1 MLEDIQG
8 ALLLLGKEA
17 IQATLNNNPQKM
29 VKRTQILHGKLVL
42 KTDDLVQEAQRRAIE
57 HNVINIEEVQSVT
70 VTPIDEQRCV
80 WLCLS
85 KAKVEQICG
94 KPGLPSTGG
103 LLQTIERL
111 VELADHVR
119 MSRINKA
126 NRLTIIYR
134 LGESPIEK
142 DILDIWLMDWSTT
155 RERGWE
161 QHEQ

>member
-70 VTPIDEQRCV
+70 VPPIDEQRCV
-80 WLCLS
+80 
-85 KAKVEQICG
+85 
-94 KPGLPSTGG
+94 
-103 LLQTIERL
+103 
-111 VELADHVR
+111 
-119 MSRINKA
+119 
-126 NRLTIIYR
+126 
-134 LGESPIEK
+134 
-142 DILDIWLMDWSTT
+142 
-155 RERGWE
+155 
-161 QHEQ
+161 

>member
-80 WLCLS
+80 
-85 KAKVEQICG
+85 
-94 KPGLPSTGG
+94 
-103 LLQTIERL
+103 
-111 VELADHVR
+111 
-119 MSRINKA
+119 
-126 NRLTIIYR
+126 
-134 LGESPIEK
+134 
-142 DILDIWLMDWSTT
+142 
-155 RERGWE
+155 
-161 QHEQ
+161 